1 MKSINFQ
8 GGSFKEYALNG
19 DESNAIRINV
29 SDYGIITRFNEAKEK
44 IGKLCNNFKE
54 IDYDVSVEDVKEA
67 DEFIRNQIDYVFG
80 ADTAAK
86 AFGSTNCISLNQS
99 GQPIC
104 IAFLDALLPIL
115 EHDIKSAANAQNMS
129 VSLDNEK
136 TAKYIS
142 QSKQSAK
149 PFIPMA
155 QPALDISNLSP
166 EQKAE
171 ILKQLLT

>member
-1 MKSINFQ
+1 MKSINYQ
-8 GGSFKEYALNG
+8 SGNYKEYALNG
-19 DESNAIRINV
+19 DENNTIRINV
-29 SDYGIITRFNEAKEK
+29 SDFGIITRFNEAREK
-44 IGKLCNNFKE
+44 ISRLCDTFSG
-54 IDYDVSVEDVKEA
+54 DDVSVEDITEA
-67 DEFIRNQIDYVFG
+67 DESIRNQIDYIFG
-80 ADTAAK
+80 AEVAAK
-86 AFGSTNCISLNQS
+86 AFGSTNCISINQS
-99 GQPIC
+99 GKPIC
-104 IAFLDALLPIL
+104 IAFLEALLPIL
-115 EHDIKSAANAQNMS
+115 EHDIKSVANAQNMS

-149 PFIPMA
+149 PFIPTA